1 MGSRG
6 IGWRWLERLLR
17 WVARVVNWR
26 AARVDGMVMNAE
38 NAVKGREDEGGR
50 WKLFYKEVKATRVQ
64 IGAREEKRIGQSF
77 RFSHRVEGIGFEIG
91 RHVIH
96 PLVCHLVISF

>member
-1 MGSRG
+1 MAGGPR
-6 IGWRWLERLLR
+6 RW
-17 WVARVVNWR
+17 
-26 AARVDGMVMNAE
+26 DGYE
-38 NAVKGREDEGGR
+38 CGEYGEGEEDEGGR